1 MSNERLIEILS
12 MVRDNVLIPENGGI
26 CNSISLL
33 FFAGKIDIDEKLT
46 VRNYVKS
53 YKPTEDNWLSEFTK
67 NEYWKGPYAA
77 FWWVP
82 SFNEP
87 LTIPIRLAYLDALI
101 NNLTPKSNDI

>member
-1 MSNERLIEILS
+1 
-12 MVRDNVLIPENGGI
+12 MVRDNVLIPVNGGI

-33 FFAGKIDIDEKLT
+33 FFAGKIDIDEKLA
-46 VRNYVKS
+46 VKNYVRA

-67 NEYWKGPYAA
+67 NEYWKGPYSA
-77 FWWVP
+77 FWWIP

-101 NNLTPKSNDI
+101 NNLKSSGNGI